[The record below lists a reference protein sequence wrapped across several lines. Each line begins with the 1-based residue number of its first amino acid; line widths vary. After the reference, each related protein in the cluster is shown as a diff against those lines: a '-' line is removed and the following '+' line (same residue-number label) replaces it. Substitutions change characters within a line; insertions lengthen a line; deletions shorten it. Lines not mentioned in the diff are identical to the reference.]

1 MSNQLSAEDLV
12 ASGAATY
19 TVKVPAALLKAN
31 GEAETAGTFAGEVM
45 LRPLGGVVVIT
56 PPLTIAPAE
65 VDLLLEGVH
74 AAIKEAT
81 E

>member
-31 GEAETAGTFAGEVM
+31 GEA
-45 LRPLGGVVVIT
+45 
-56 PPLTIAPAE
+56 
-65 VDLLLEGVH
+65 
-74 AAIKEAT
+74 
-81 E
+81 